1 MERFVLFFYYG
12 ICIIFCYYNFYINID
27 KVLIDNI
34 VIMSDFVKFCF
45 NESIVQLGVN

>member
-12 ICIIFCYYNFYINID
+12 IIFCYYNFYINID